1 MKSLVFILAAFI
13 VAGGCSAQ
21 SGVKITKI
29 KGGKQM
35 TTEKIDT
42 QRFLWNKDK
51 NDEYTF
57 MNYKGQKVI
66 QKWTSDGGIYYYYE
80 TRRKENELIEEYRRY
95 FNDGKLNVEGFQYKN
110 YGFACGIRKIY
121 DKNGKLIEV
130 RDYDAPYKNYPWE
143 EVRKFLER
151 ERGVDFFD
159 ERTTVDRYV
168 DAKNPAGWG
177 IIYYD
182 KKNDRRM
189 YIDLDCATRKIVKEY
204 EVTVDTDS
212 Y

>member
-1 MKSLVFILAAFI
+1 MKLFINLLAALI
-13 VAGGCSAQ
+13 MAGGCSAQ

-42 QRFLWNKDK
+42 QRFHWNKDK

-57 MNYKGQKVI
+57 VNYKGQKII
-66 QKWTSDGGIYYYYE
+66 QKWASDGGVYYYYE
-80 TRRKENELIEEYRRY
+80 TRRKENELVEEYRRY
-95 FNDGKLNVEGFQYKN
+95 FNDGKLNVEGFQYKD
-110 YGFACGIRKIY
+110 YGFPMGIWRTY
-121 DKNGKLIEV
+121 DEKGKLIETE
-130 RDYDAPYKNYPWE
+130 DYDAPFKNYPWE

-159 ERTTVDRYV
+159 ERTIIGRNV

-177 IIYYD
+177 VRYYD
-182 KKNDRRM
+182 KKEQM
-189 YIDLDCATRKIVKEY
+189 LKYIELDCATRKVILEKE
-204 EVTVDTDS
+204 S
-212 Y
+212 HIIK

>member
-13 VAGGCSAQ
+13 VAGSCGAQ
-21 SGVKITKI
+21 RKVKVTKI

-57 MNYKGQKVI
+57 VNYKGQKVI

-95 FNDGKLNVEGFQYKN
+95 FNDGKLNVEGFQYKDN
-110 YGFACGIRKIY
+110 GFEVGIWKIY
-121 DKNGKLIEV
+121 DGDGKLVEV
-130 RDYDAPYKNYPWE
+130 RDYDAPFKNYPWE

-151 ERGVDFFD
+151 ERGIDFFD
-159 ERTTVDRYV
+159 KRTTVSRYV
-168 DAKNPAGWG
+168 DEKPPAGWG
-177 IIYYD
+177 IRYYD
-182 KKNDRRM
+182 KKNQTFK
-189 YIDLDCATRKIVKEY
+189 YIGLDCATRKIVE
-204 EVTVDTDS
+204 ENEFSITRD
-212 Y
+212 

>member
-13 VAGGCSAQ
+13 VVGSCGAQ
-21 SGVKITKI
+21 RKVKVTKI

-42 QRFLWNKDK
+42 QRFHWNKDN
-51 NDEYTF
+51 NDIYTF
-57 MNYKGQKVI
+57 VNYKGQKVI
-66 QKWTSDGGIYYYYE
+66 QRWMSYDGVYYFYE

-159 ERTTVDRYV
+159 KWTIIGRNV
-168 DAKNPAGWG
+168 DAKTPAGWG
-177 IIYYD
+177 VRYYD
-182 KKNDRRM
+182 KKEQM
-189 YIDLDCATRKIVKEY
+189 LKYIELDCATRKVILEKE
-204 EVTVDTDS
+204 S
-212 Y
+212 HIIK

>member
-1 MKSLVFILAAFI
+1 MKLFISLLAALI
-13 VAGGCSAQ
+13 MAGGCSAQ

-29 KGGKQM
+29 KGGRQM

-51 NDEYTF
+51 NDEYAFVNF
-57 MNYKGQKVI
+57 MGQKVV
-66 QKWTSDGGIYYYYE
+66 QKWTSDGGVYYYYE
-80 TRRKENELIEEYRRY
+80 TRRKEDELIEEYRRY

-130 RDYDAPYKNYPWE
+130 RDYDAPFKNYPWE

-151 ERGVDFFD
+151 ERGIDFFD
-159 ERTTVDRYV
+159 KRATVSRYV
-168 DAKNPAGWG
+168 DEKHPAGWG
-177 IIYYD
+177 IRYYD
-182 KKNDRRM
+182 KKNQTFK
-189 YIDLDCATRKIVKEY
+189 YIGLDCATRKIVE
-204 EVTVDTDS
+204 ENEFSITRD
-212 Y
+212 

>member
-13 VAGGCSAQ
+13 VAGSCGAQ
-21 SGVKITKI
+21 RKVKVTKI

-57 MNYKGQKVI
+57 VNYKGQKVI

-110 YGFACGIRKIY
+110 YGFACGIRKNY

-130 RDYDAPYKNYPWE
+130 RDYDAPFKNYPRE

-151 ERGVDFFD
+151 ERGIDFFD
-159 ERTTVDRYV
+159 KRTTVSRYV
-168 DAKNPAGWG
+168 DEKHPAGWG
-177 IIYYD
+177 IRYYD
-182 KKNDRRM
+182 KKKQTFK
-189 YIDLDCATRKIVKEY
+189 YIGLDCATRKIVE
-204 EVTVDTDS
+204 ENEFSIMRD
-212 Y
+212 

>member
-13 VAGGCSAQ
+13 VAGSCGAQ
-21 SGVKITKI
+21 RKVKVTKI

-51 NDEYTF
+51 NDIYTF
-57 MNYKGQKVI
+57 VNYKGQKVV
-66 QKWTSDGGIYYYYE
+66 QRWMSSGGVYYFYE

-151 ERGVDFFD
+151 ERGIDFFD
-159 ERTTVDRYV
+159 KRTTVSRYV
-168 DAKNPAGWG
+168 DEKHPAGWG
-177 IIYYD
+177 IRYYD
-182 KKNDRRM
+182 KKNQTFK
-189 YIDLDCATRKIVKEY
+189 YIGLDCATRKIVE
-204 EVTVDTDS
+204 ENEFSIMRD
-212 Y
+212 

>member
-13 VAGGCSAQ
+13 VAGSCDAQ
-21 SGVKITKI
+21 RKTKVTKI

-42 QRFLWNKDK
+42 QRFHWNKD
-51 NDEYTF
+51 NDDIYTF
-57 MNYKGQKVI
+57 VNYKGQKVI
-66 QKWTSDGGIYYYYE
+66 QRWMSYDGVYYFYE

-130 RDYDAPYKNYPWE
+130 RDYDAPFKNYPWE

-151 ERGVDFFD
+151 ERGIDFFD
-159 ERTTVDRYV
+159 KRTTVSRYV
-168 DAKNPAGWG
+168 DEKHPAGWG
-177 IIYYD
+177 IRYYD
-182 KKNDRRM
+182 KKNQTFK
-189 YIDLDCATRKIVKEY
+189 YIGLDCATRKIVE
-204 EVTVDTDS
+204 ENEFSITRD
-212 Y
+212 

>member
-51 NDEYTF
+51 NNDYIF
-57 MNYKGQKVI
+57 VNYKGQKVI
-66 QKWTSDGGIYYYYE
+66 QSRDMDNGVYYYYE
-80 TRRKENELIEEYRRY
+80 TRRKENELVEESCRY
-95 FNDGKLNVEGFQYKN
+95 FNDGKLNVEGFQYKD
-110 YGFACGIRKIY
+110 YGFPIGIWRTY
-121 DKNGKLIEV
+121 DEKGKLIETE
-130 RDYDAPYKNYPWE
+130 DYDAPFKNYPWE

-151 ERGVDFFD
+151 ERGIDFFD
-159 ERTTVDRYV
+159 KRTTVSRYV
-168 DAKNPAGWG
+168 DEKHPAGWG
-177 IIYYD
+177 IRYYD
-182 KKNDRRM
+182 KKNQTFK
-189 YIDLDCATRKIVKEY
+189 YIGLDCATRKIVE
-204 EVTVDTDS
+204 ENEFSIVRD
-212 Y
+212 

>member
-13 VAGGCSAQ
+13 VAGSCGAQ
-21 SGVKITKI
+21 RKVNVTKI

-57 MNYKGQKVI
+57 VNYKGQKVI
-66 QKWTSDGGIYYYYE
+66 QKWTSDGGVYYYYE
-80 TRRKENELIEEYRRY
+80 TRRKEDELIEEYRRY

-159 ERTTVDRYV
+159 KWTIIGRNV
-168 DAKNPAGWG
+168 DAKTPAGWG
-177 IIYYD
+177 VRYYD
-182 KKNDRRM
+182 KKEQM
-189 YIDLDCATRKIVKEY
+189 LKYIELDCATRKVILEKE
-204 EVTVDTDS
+204 S
-212 Y
+212 HIIK

>member
-13 VAGGCSAQ
+13 VAGSCDAQ
-21 SGVKITKI
+21 RKTKVTKI

-51 NDEYTF
+51 NDIYTF
-57 MNYKGQKVI
+57 VNYKGQKVV
-66 QKWTSDGGIYYYYE
+66 QRWMSSGGVYYFYE

-130 RDYDAPYKNYPWE
+130 RDYDAPFKNYPWE

-151 ERGVDFFD
+151 ERGIDFFD
-159 ERTTVDRYV
+159 KRTTVSRYV
-168 DAKNPAGWG
+168 DEKHPAGWG
-177 IIYYD
+177 IRYYD
-182 KKNDRRM
+182 RKNQTFK
-189 YIDLDCATRKIVKEY
+189 YIGLDCATRKIVE
-204 EVTVDTDS
+204 ENEFSIVRD
-212 Y
+212 

>member
-1 MKSLVFILAAFI
+1 MKLFINLLAALI
-13 VAGGCSAQ
+13 MAGGCSAQ

-29 KGGKQM
+29 KGGKRM

-42 QRFLWNKDK
+42 QRFHWNKDK

-57 MNYKGQKVI
+57 VNYKGQKII
-66 QKWTSDGGIYYYYE
+66 QKWASDGGVYYYYE

-110 YGFACGIRKIY
+110 YGFAYGIRKIY
-121 DKNGKLIEV
+121 DKNGKLVEV

-151 ERGVDFFD
+151 ERGIDFFD
-159 ERTTVDRYV
+159 KRTTVSRYV
-168 DAKNPAGWG
+168 DEKHPAGWG
-177 IIYYD
+177 IRYYD
-182 KKNDRRM
+182 KKNQTFK
-189 YIDLDCATRKIVKEY
+189 YIGLDCATRKIVE
-204 EVTVDTDS
+204 ENEFSITRD
-212 Y
+212 

>member
-13 VAGGCSAQ
+13 VASSCGAQ
-21 SGVKITKI
+21 RKVKVTKI

-42 QRFLWNKDK
+42 QRFLRNKDK

-159 ERTTVDRYV
+159 KWTIIGRNV
-168 DAKNPAGWG
+168 DAKTPAGWG
-177 IIYYD
+177 VRYYD
-182 KKNDRRM
+182 KKEQM
-189 YIDLDCATRKIVKEY
+189 LKYIELDCATRKVILEKE
-204 EVTVDTDS
+204 S
-212 Y
+212 HIIK

>member
-13 VAGGCSAQ
+13 VAGSCDAQ
-21 SGVKITKI
+21 RKTKVTKI

-35 TTEKIDT
+35 TTEKIDK
-42 QRFLWNKDK
+42 QRFHWNKDK
-51 NDEYTF
+51 NDIYTF
-57 MNYKGQKVI
+57 VNYKGQKVV
-66 QKWTSDGGIYYYYE
+66 QRWMSSGGVYYFYE

-130 RDYDAPYKNYPWE
+130 RDYDAPFKNYPWE

-151 ERGVDFFD
+151 ERGIDFFD
-159 ERTTVDRYV
+159 KRTTVSRYV
-168 DAKNPAGWG
+168 DEKHPAGWG
-177 IIYYD
+177 IRYYD
-182 KKNDRRM
+182 KKNQTFK
-189 YIDLDCATRKIVKEY
+189 YIGLDCATRKIVE
-204 EVTVDTDS
+204 ENEFSITRD
-212 Y
+212 

>member
-13 VAGGCSAQ
+13 VVGSCGAQ
-21 SGVKITKI
+21 RKVKVTKI

-51 NDEYTF
+51 NNDYIF
-57 MNYKGQKVI
+57 VNYKGQKVI
-66 QKWTSDGGIYYYYE
+66 QSRDMDNGVYYYYE

-130 RDYDAPYKNYPWE
+130 RDYDAPFKNYPWE

-151 ERGVDFFD
+151 ERGIDFFD
-159 ERTTVDRYV
+159 KRTTVSRYV
-168 DAKNPAGWG
+168 DEKHPAGWG
-177 IIYYD
+177 IRYYD
-182 KKNDRRM
+182 KKNQTFK
-189 YIDLDCATRKIVKEY
+189 YIGLDCATRKIVE
-204 EVTVDTDS
+204 ENEFSIMRD
-212 Y
+212 

>member
-13 VAGGCSAQ
+13 VASSCGAQ
-21 SGVKITKI
+21 RKVKITKI

-57 MNYKGQKVI
+57 VNYKGQKVI

-95 FNDGKLNVEGFQYKN
+95 FNDGKLNVEGFQYKD
-110 YGFACGIRKIY
+110 YGFPMGIWRTY
-121 DKNGKLIEV
+121 DEKGKLIETE
-130 RDYDAPYKNYPWE
+130 DYDAPFKNYPWE

-151 ERGVDFFD
+151 ERGIDFFD
-159 ERTTVDRYV
+159 KRTTVSRYV
-168 DAKNPAGWG
+168 DEKHPAGWG
-177 IIYYD
+177 IRYYD
-182 KKNDRRM
+182 KKNQTFK
-189 YIDLDCATRKIVKEY
+189 YIGLDCATRKIVE
-204 EVTVDTDS
+204 ENEFSIMRD
-212 Y
+212 